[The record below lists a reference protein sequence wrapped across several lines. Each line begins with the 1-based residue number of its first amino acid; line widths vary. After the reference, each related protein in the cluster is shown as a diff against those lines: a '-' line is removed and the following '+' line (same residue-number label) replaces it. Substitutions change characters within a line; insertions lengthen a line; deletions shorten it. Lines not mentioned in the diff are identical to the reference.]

1 MDGEMMGG
9 LSNLGKKLNPCWGFP
24 AEFKCSFLKGILLQP
39 LVTLKPS
46 FLLVV
51 S

>member
-1 MDGEMMGG
+1 MDGKMMDE
-9 LSNLGKKLNPCWGFP
+9 LSNLGKKPRWGFP

-39 LVTLKPS
+39 LITLKPS